1 MPIALVRRAARA
13 GRWLRALAA
22 ATRPVDPATREALR
36 RRWLELPAA
45 ARTPAQVLGRHTP
58 GCEGT
63 HGVFPRC
70 DLACTP
76 CYHARDA
83 NRVRTDGAHTIARVS
98 EQMAY
103 LRAVRGPGQHA
114 QLIGGEVTL
123 LGPEDHAAA
132 LEAMRAQDRKP
143 MSMTHGDFDYEYLE
157 RLAVGPDGRRR
168 FDLLRF
174 AGHFDSLM
182 LGRTAIPRPNSEAEL
197 HPFRRRFV
205 AQFERLRA
213 EHGVRF
219 DLAHNMTVTPRNIDQ
234 VAEVVRACLTMRF
247 GMMSFQ
253 PAAYVGNPARWR
265 EDFRAISI
273 DDVWREIERGAGTRL
288 PFEHV
293 RMGDPRCNRVSHGVL
308 AGGHWTALLDDRD
321 ARDLRVRDAFLHRFG
336 GMDFD
341 RAPAIIA
348 VAVARVVARDPR
360 VVVIAAGWASR
371 FVRRAG
377 VRRLLTGRPRGLTFV
392 VHAFMDADVVAPA
405 WDAIQRGEVAADP
418 ALRAAQERLQTCS
431 YAMAH
436 PDEDRLVPAC
446 VQHAVLDPQEN
457 AALARVL
464 RLRKTGA

>member
-1 MPIALVRRAARA
+1 MTIVWRVARA
-13 GRWLRALAA
+13 LRSLRALAA

-36 RRWLELPAA
+36 RRWLELPAH
-45 ARTPAQVLGRHTP
+45 ARTPEQVLGRHSP

-83 NRVRTDGAHTIARVS
+83 NRVRTDGAHTIAAVA

-103 LRAVRGPGQHA
+103 LRAARGPGQHA

-132 LEAMRAQDRKP
+132 LEAMLAQDRKP
-143 MSMTHGDFDYEYLE
+143 MSMTHGDFAYEYLE
-157 RLAVGPDGRRR
+157 RLAVRPDGRRR

-182 LGRTAIPRPNSEAEL
+182 LGRTGISRPNSEAEL

-219 DLAHNMTVTPRNIDQ
+219 DLAHNMTVTPRNVDQ
-234 VAEVVRACLTMRF
+234 VAEVVRACLTMRY
-247 GMMSFQ
+247 GMLSFQ
-253 PAAYVGNPARWR
+253 PAAYVGHPARWR
-265 EDFRAISI
+265 EDFRSISI
-273 DDVWREIERGAGTRL
+273 DDVWREMERGAGTRL

-308 AGGHWTALLDDRD
+308 AAGRWTALLDDRD
-321 ARDLRVRDAFLHRFG
+321 ARDLHVRDAFLDRCG
-336 GMDFD
+336 GMDFE
-341 RAPAIIA
+341 RPPAIVA
-348 VAVARVVARDPR
+348 VAIARVVARDPR
-360 VVVIAAGWASR
+360 VVAIAAGWALR
-371 FVRRAG
+371 FARRAG
-377 VRRLLTGRPRGLTFV
+377 VRRLLTGRPRALTFV
-392 VHAFMDADVVAPA
+392 VHAFMDADIVAPA
-405 WDAIQRGEVAADP
+405 WEAIQRGEVATDP
-418 ALRAAQERLQTCS
+418 AVRAAQERLQTCS

-457 AALARVL
+457 AALARL
-464 RLRKTGA
+464 LSLRKSRA